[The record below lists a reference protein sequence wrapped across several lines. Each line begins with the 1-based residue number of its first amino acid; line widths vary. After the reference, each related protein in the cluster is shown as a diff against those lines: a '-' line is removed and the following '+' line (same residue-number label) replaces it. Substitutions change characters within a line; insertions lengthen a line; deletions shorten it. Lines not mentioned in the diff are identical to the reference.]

1 MSAFNSTYE
10 KKGTKL
16 GPQRDSPNLFF
27 PLSWVYQLMNDGV
40 IMGSELASPAS
51 PQHWT
56 RLPCDDRMASGPTPK
71 ETYDA
76 SPGTDP
82 ESGAGTQKP
91 QS

>member
-40 IMGSELASPAS
+40 PNKSQCVLVN
-51 PQHWT
+51 
-56 RLPCDDRMASGPTPK
+56 PT
-71 ETYDA
+71 
-76 SPGTDP
+76 
-82 ESGAGTQKP
+82 AG
-91 QS
+91 